1 MTLKAIFSYSDKCV
15 NLDLFP
21 FIDIFLGNE
30 YIFNPVLIIKTES
43 LWNKNG
49 SLFST
54 GKYAYVLLYIFRSEV
69 TKVFY
74 IYTLIYYIIIF
85 IHTS

>member
-1 MTLKAIFSYSDKCV
+1 MTLTAIFCYSDKCV

-21 FIDIFLGNE
+21 FIDILLGNE
-30 YIFNPVLIIKTES
+30 YIVNPVLISKTES

-54 GKYAYVLLYIFRSEV
+54 GEYAYVLLYISRSEV
-69 TKVFY
+69 TNVFY
-74 IYTLIYYIIIF
+74 IYALINYIIIP
-85 IHTS
+85 TS